1 MNVFPK
7 YLFLISKYKKKKKK
21 KKGKR
26 EGKCIKGK
34 TNKMGGTT

>member
-7 YLFLISKYKKKKKK
+7 YLFLISKNKKKKK